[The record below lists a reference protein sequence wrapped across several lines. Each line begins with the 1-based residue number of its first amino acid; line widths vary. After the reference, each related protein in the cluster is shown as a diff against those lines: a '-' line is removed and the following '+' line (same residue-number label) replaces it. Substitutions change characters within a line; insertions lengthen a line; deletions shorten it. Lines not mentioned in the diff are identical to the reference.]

1 MTIDGD
7 GDDNCE
13 FKRENRAAKES
24 SPTAV
29 ESWETKEKS
38 VQWIYTHIAHTLYAP
53 NIRHCNGVAL
63 TIFIHY
69 LCGVHYACV
78 GI

>member
-29 ESWETKEKS
+29 ENTARAERRKKNLYNE
-38 VQWIYTHIAHTLYAP
+38 YTRTSHTLCM
-53 NIRHCNGVAL
+53 HQ
-63 TIFIHY
+63 TF
-69 LCGVHYACV
+69 
-78 GI
+78 GIVTGSP